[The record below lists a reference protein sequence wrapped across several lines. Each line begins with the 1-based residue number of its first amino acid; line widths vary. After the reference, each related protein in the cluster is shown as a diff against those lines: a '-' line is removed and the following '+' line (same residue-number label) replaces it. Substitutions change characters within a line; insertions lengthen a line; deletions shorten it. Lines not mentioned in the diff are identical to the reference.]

1 MCEHSEKK
9 KKNLLFW
16 TKLCSL
22 SVWMRVRNL
31 RTKWGMTFCSCWGN
45 KNSELFSEIPVF
57 FFQMFQSRWGAGV
70 FSLVLHCVHAKSL
83 QLCLTLCNPMDST
96 LPGSYVHGIDQTRIP
111 WGALKW
117 CFGDLE
123 GWLWRGQRQ
132 EALQLVAPLWGKK
145 SVISLCVDGGSVW
158 WSHQSCVH
166 TSGAGGEDGTRKGF
180 LTGWQGLCWECHS
193 LILQHPCHRQLPGLL
208 RILPGRHE
216 KCPLSSLLG

>member
-1 MCEHSEKK
+1 MCEHSEK

-83 QLCLTLCNPMDST
+83 QLCLTLCDPMDST
-96 LPGSYVHGIDQTRIP
+96 LPGSCVHLSCLYTGKNTGVGCHFCLQ
-111 WGALKW
+111 
-117 CFGDLE
+117 GDLPDP
-123 GWLWRGQRQ
+123 GIQPTSL
-132 EALQLVAPLWGKK
+132 ALAGEFF
-145 SVISLCVDGGSVW
+145 
-158 WSHQSCVH
+158 
-166 TSGAGGEDGTRKGF
+166 TSE
-180 LTGWQGLCWECHS
+180 
-193 LILQHPCHRQLPGLL
+193 LPGKTLNSLSFSYLFLHMDIGVKLHNYKMKKILLMFLL
-208 RILPGRHE
+208 RSYGM
-216 KCPLSSLLG
+216 